1 MLLKYRNS
9 LGTTELTN
17 FMFTEMWQH
26 LVTAQNNL
34 WNTLCISGCRK
45 KYKNYIVFPF
55 LKFLLFS
62 LSSYTWYR
70 LKTGNQWVWGI
81 CCCWSNFVHTSAYAS
96 SVQHGIYYAG
106 SILQKNTY
114 FLFLSLMI
122 QTYCTSG
129 VF

>member
-1 MLLKYRNS
+1 MLLKYRDS

-26 LVTAQNNL
+26 LVTAQNNF

-45 KYKNYIVFPF
+45 KYKNYIVFLF
-55 LKFLLFS
+55 LKFLLFN
-62 LSSYTWYR
+62 LSSYTWFP

-96 SVQHGIYYAG
+96 SVQHSIYYTG